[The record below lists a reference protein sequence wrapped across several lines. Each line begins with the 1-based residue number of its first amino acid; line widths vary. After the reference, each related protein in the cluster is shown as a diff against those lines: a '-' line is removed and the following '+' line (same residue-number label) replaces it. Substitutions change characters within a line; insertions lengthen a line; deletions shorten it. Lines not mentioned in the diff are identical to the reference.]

1 MALESGGIY
10 MVAISSCTCGARNGN
25 GPLSKLLQD
34 LFKLLME
41 EDHKDEASFPADAQR
56 SQAWPRSACFFEVG
70 KGKSHGM
77 EGKNNCTLP

>member
-41 EDHKDEASFPADAQR
+41 EDHKDEASFPADATAL
-56 SQAWPRSACFFEVG
+56 SSLASVGLFF
-70 KGKSHGM
+70 
-77 EGKNNCTLP
+77 